1 MSRLMN
7 LKRDNRGS
15 SAVEFAIAVPVLVS
29 FIWGIFQVG
38 LLFWAN
44 AGMQHALGEGAR
56 FATLCINPSPAC
68 GVPTDAQIQAR
79 ISSKVFGTQNGTF
92 TVSPPV
98 NGAGF
103 KTLSVTYTTPTNFL
117 FISGP
122 TVTLNKTKKVYI
134 ATTT

>member
-1 MSRLMN
+1 MSRLAN
-7 LKRDNRGS
+7 LKRSERG
-15 SAVEFAIAVPVLVS
+15 AAAMEFALAVPVLVS

-38 LLFWAN
+38 LLFWAS

-56 FATLCINPSPAC
+56 FATLCINPSPEC
-68 GVPTDAQIQAR
+68 TVPTDAQIQAR
-79 ISSKVFGTQNGTF
+79 INDKVFGTQNGTF

-98 NGAGF
+98 SGAGF

-122 TVTLNKTKKVYI
+122 TVTLTKSKKVYI
-134 ATTT
+134 AINT